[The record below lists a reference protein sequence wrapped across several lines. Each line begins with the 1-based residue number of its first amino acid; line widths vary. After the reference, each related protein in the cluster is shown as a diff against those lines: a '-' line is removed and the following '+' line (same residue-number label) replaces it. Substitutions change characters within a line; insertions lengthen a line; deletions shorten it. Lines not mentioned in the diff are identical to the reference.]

1 MKLLLVIISTISL
14 GAISYGKDIGVCK
27 CIGYVIDKDGLDEED
42 RIEADS
48 EEFMSVTCDKE
59 GIEECKL
66 FCMEVIPQATRDL
79 DLDFQPEGLA
89 VTLGQFICE
98 LLETRKFSGYR
109 TALFASACGKEI
121 DTGLRSKETLCC
133 DYGKRC

>member
-1 MKLLLVIISTISL
+1 MKLFLVIIPTITFV
-14 GAISYGKDIGVCK
+14 AVTYGKDTDICK

-48 EEFMSVTCDKE
+48 EEFMSVTCDEE

-66 FCMEVIPQATRDL
+66 FCMEVITQATRDF
-79 DLDFQPEGLA
+79 DLDFKPEGLA

-98 LLETRKFSGYR
+98 LLETRKFTGYR
-109 TALFASACGKEI
+109 TALFASTCGKDI
-121 DTGLRSKETLCC
+121 DTSLRSKQTLCC